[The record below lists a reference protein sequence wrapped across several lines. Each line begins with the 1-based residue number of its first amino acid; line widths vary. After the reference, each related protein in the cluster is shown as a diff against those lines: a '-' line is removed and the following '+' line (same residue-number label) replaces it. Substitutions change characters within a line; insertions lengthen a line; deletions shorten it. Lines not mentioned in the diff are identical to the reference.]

1 MSRVA
6 TYYLRDNLAPHVQR
20 LIGVYRAKRD
30 AMLRGLDEVLGSTD
44 AVISRP
50 EGGFFIW
57 IKLPSG
63 TNTERLAERAVAARI
78 QYTPGPV
85 FYANG
90 GGENYIRLAFS
101 YEQPDKCYEGA
112 RLLAKAMLSA

>member
-1 MSRVA
+1 MRCYNYFFFSSRRRHTRSLCDWSSDVCSS
-6 TYYLRDNLAPHVQR
+6 D
-20 LIGVYRAKRD
+20 
-30 AMLRGLDEVLGSTD
+30 LDTD
-44 AVISRP
+44 ATISRP
-50 EGGFFIW
+50 EGGFFLW

-63 TNTERLAERAVAARI
+63 TDKKRLAERAVEARI

-90 GGENYIRLAFS
+90 GGEDYIRLAFS

-112 RLLAKAMLSA
+112 RMLAKAMLSA

>member
-1 MSRVA
+1 
-6 TYYLRDNLAPHVQR
+6 
-20 LIGVYRAKRD
+20 
-30 AMLRGLDEVLGSTD
+30 MLRGLNEVLAGTD

-50 EGGFFIW
+50 EGGFFLW

-63 TNTERLAERAVAARI
+63 TDKARLAERAVAARI

-85 FYANG
+85 FFANG
-90 GGENYIRLAFS
+90 GGEDHIRLAFS

>member
-6 TYYLRDNLAPHVQR
+6 TYYLREHMAAHVAL
-20 LIGVYRAKRD
+20 LIDVYRAKRD
-30 AMLRGLDEVLGSTD
+30 AMLRGLDEVLASTD

-50 EGGFFIW
+50 QGGFFLW
-57 IKLPSG
+57 LRLPSG
-63 TNTERLAERAVAARI
+63 ADPRLLAERAVALRV

-90 GGENYIRLAFS
+90 GGERYIRLAFS
-101 YEQPDKCYEGA
+101 FEPPEKCYEGA
-112 RLLAKAMLSA
+112 RRLARAVLAG